1 MEKTLAS
8 LIEHRLS
15 RRQFIG
21 GALVGGAALYVT
33 TAMPAWAKSTSLPLH
48 TVDAVELLPD
58 YQYQVIAAWG
68 DAVTAT
74 ETFGYNCDYNAYMPI
89 KGSSAQGLLCT
100 NHENTNIKN
109 KSYFKFVLI
118 RGIETISHVFNTLLY
133 YTKNLDVSYYNSQKA
148 LYFYV
153 EFICQIFDTQHTYLK
168 LSSRDAVMYVYKKT
182 LFELHNEKKKTMFG
196 LDDEDKEKHDMLGVY
211 NKLYKHIV
219 FYILNYN
226 EFLQQNNKDV
236 IQGILAIFEKLCEKL
251 NVSCGHDLG
260 KITSVY
266 QFSQTI
272 SSFDN
277 LNIESYLEL
286 LSLFSKKIAK
296 KAVNKTKL
304 QDPDPM
310 VDVVNGE
317 AYLDWLFT

>member
-1 MEKTLAS
+1 MTSCTSVSQSNIKYSLQNADNYKNNIVHTTQQIIEKYTM
-8 LIEHRLS
+8 LIVEYLK
-15 RRQFIG
+15 FI
-21 GALVGGAALYVT
+21 
-33 TAMPAWAKSTSLPLH
+33 
-48 TVDAVELLPD
+48 
-58 YQYQVIAAWG
+58 I
-68 DAVTAT
+68 
-74 ETFGYNCDYNAYMPI
+74 
-89 KGSSAQGLLCT
+89 
-100 NHENTNIKN
+100 ENTNIKN